1 MSTIRVT
8 NIESLDASNDPVVFN
23 SDIQMNSPLSIISR
37 TQAEID
43 AIANPARGQLIFNTD
58 KGVMTQ
64 YNGTKWIKYNASKL
78 NVGLWVALG

>member
-43 AIANPARGQLIFNTD
+43 AISNPARGQLIFNTD

>member
-23 SDIQMNSPLSIISR
+23 SDIQMNSPLTIVSK

-43 AIANPARGQLIFNTD
+43 AISSPTRGTIIFNTD
-58 KGVMTQ
+58 ENILTQ
-64 YNGTKWIKYNASKL
+64 YDGTNWIEYNKTKV
-78 NVGLWVALG
+78 NIGLVVALG

>member
-23 SDIQMNSPLSIISR
+23 SDIQMNSPLTIVSN

-43 AIANPARGQLIFNTD
+43 A
-58 KGVMTQ
+58 
-64 YNGTKWIKYNASKL
+64 S
-78 NVGLWVALG
+78 